1 MKRAFA
7 VILVL
12 AVVMLAVTCF
22 AEEVYKPG
30 KNGSGL
36 IGTSGYYWRQGY
48 FTTLANARVEV
59 ASKDYGTASNTAW
72 TLSAAE
78 QRAGI
83 LFVMNGGS
91 TGNTIVAPAETGRIY
106 HVFNRSGYSVTI
118 KKSGGTGVVLANNSS
133 AIVGYFQIGAVAST
147 DYYVLASA
155 AFSY

>member
-1 MKRAFA
+1 MKRFIALA
-7 VILVL
+7 LVL
-12 AVVMLAVTCF
+12 MFIVAATGY
-22 AEEVYKPG
+22 AEEVFAPG
-30 KNGSGL
+30 RHNTGK
-36 IGTSGYYWRQGY
+36 IGTSSKYWANGY

-83 LFVMNGGS
+83 LFVSNGGS

-106 HVFNRSGYSVTI
+106 HVFNRSGYPVTI
-118 KKSGGTGVVLANNSS
+118 KKSGGTGVTLANNSS